1 MTASWLWIVCSF
13 SCNSVETLAYNA
25 ARCIVT
31 SSGPAHGSGE
41 QVEKTSPAVL
51 GVLGLHRDELDFED
65 RVGAVAAT
73 ASQRRAVHQAEK
85 PVTMEAAQVEL
96 RRAGAGPVRKLHQ
109 HVVPQPFVA
118 ALCRAAGAEEGARI
132 HGALAVASHPRG
144 VSRFFFRPHP
154 GTPRSCG
161 GGPRDASRPRVRP
174 RPRRRS
180 PPRGGGAPPRPPSP
194 LPPYA

>member
-31 SSGPAHGSGE
+31 SSRPAHGSGE

-73 ASQRRAVHQAEK
+73 APQRRAVHQAEK

-144 VSRFFFRPHP
+144 VSRFFFRLRPATARSFRRGPPHP
-154 GTPRSCG
+154 T
-161 GGPRDASRPRVRP
+161 
-174 RPRRRS
+174 
-180 PPRGGGAPPRPPSP
+180 PPRGVPPSP
-194 LPPYA
+194 VPSAPGCGDAPRGP

>member
-25 ARCIVT
+25 ARCMVHSWRAT
-31 SSGPAHGSGE
+31 HGSGE
-41 QVEKTSPAVL
+41 QVKKTRPAVV
-51 GVLGLHRDELDFED
+51 GVLGLHRNELDFED

-73 ASQRRAVHQAEK
+73 APQRRPVLQAEK

-144 VSRFFFRPHP
+144 VSRFFFRLHP
-154 GTPRSCG
+154 ATARSCG
-161 GGPRDASRPRVRP
+161 GGPRYPSRPRVVRQS
-174 RPRRRS
+174 RVR
-180 PPRGGGAPPRPPSP
+180 
-194 LPPYA
+194 